1 MRLFSSCHGWKH
13 ATSLSYITSLLQ
25 FGFCIVDAVD
35 VVFHVVRMCFG
46 ISCNASR
53 SVLSYDV
60 CWLAL
65 LDSCYSH

>member
-1 MRLFSSCHGWKH
+1 
-13 ATSLSYITSLLQ
+13 
-25 FGFCIVDAVD
+25 VDAVD